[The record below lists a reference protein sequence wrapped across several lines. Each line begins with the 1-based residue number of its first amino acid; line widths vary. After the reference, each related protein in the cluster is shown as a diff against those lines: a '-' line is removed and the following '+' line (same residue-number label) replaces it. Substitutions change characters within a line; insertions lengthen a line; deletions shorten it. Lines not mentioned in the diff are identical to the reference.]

1 MAHSSPL
8 TGEYLRAFERHATKS
23 DPECGATVPCWEIV
37 AYAADILDIAA
48 RELGDSLDMCRLARS
63 LGIGGVVLNKY
74 VDMLK
79 PSEKGIILIGA
90 NDGEAIV
97 VLRETLCRAEKRF
110 TLAHEIGHYC
120 LHVRSSRGGLL
131 HMEQRRHRA
140 GGGNIRGGAHVS
152 AGSEGSTESGTR
164 RITKGGEH
172 NAVNISKRPRTADN
186 ISGNCDTTV
195 LRANRAFQQRHQG
208 TFREARAPRP
218 SRA

>member
-1 MAHSSPL
+1 MNNQRNSPL
-8 TGEYLRAFERHATKS
+8 KGEYLRAFERHATKN
-23 DPECGATVPCWEIV
+23 DPKRGGATVPCWEIA

-79 PSEKGIILIGA
+79 PSEKGIIFIGA

-120 LHVRSSRGGLL
+120 LHVRSSRGDYSIWSSAVIEQEAEIFAAALMYLL
-131 HMEQRRHRA
+131 DQRAAQRA
-140 GGGNIRGGAHVS
+140 AH
-152 AGSEGSTESGTR
+152 A
-164 RITKGGEH
+164 
-172 NAVNISKRPRTADN
+172 A
-186 ISGNCDTTV
+186 
-195 LRANRAFQQRHQG
+195 
-208 TFREARAPRP
+208 
-218 SRA
+218 